1 MSRTPPFFS
10 FVCFVTIGLLSI
22 GCTPTIFKSTS
33 PVQASPKPSATSQT
47 KQTQQARLEFRLQ
60 KPGTE
65 ADLYS
70 SQQRYREL
78 RTKQTY
84 LRGTARQANAKAIAQ
99 LEQKLSSFYGP
110 AVLTY
115 TDFQQIWVES
125 DGTSTITVQ
134 FTPAGGKKLS
144 QVTRQIAGTGR
155 ALGIFWGTQLIS
167 NSAVDAI
174 YAGSG
179 ITGSVASFS
188 ASSLTPQQVQT
199 LVEQVTQQLPPPP
212 KPQK

>member
-1 MSRTPPFFS
+1 MFRRSFS
-10 FVCFVTIGLLSI
+10 FFCCVTVGLLSF
-22 GCTPTIFKSTS
+22 GCTPTLFQSTS
-33 PVQASPKPSATSQT
+33 PVQASPKPSTNNQT
-47 KQTQQARLEFRLQ
+47 KQTQQTRLEFRLQ

-65 ADLYS
+65 AALFS
-70 SQQRYREL
+70 TQQRYREL
-78 RTKQTY
+78 LTKQTY

-99 LEQKLSSFYGP
+99 LEKKLSSFYGP

-134 FTPAGGKKLS
+134 FTPTGGQKLA
-144 QVTRQIAGTGR
+144 QVTRQIAGTGQT
-155 ALGIFWGTQLIS
+155 LGIFWGTQLIS
-167 NSAVDAI
+167 YPAVDAV

-188 ASSLTPQQVQT
+188 ASILTPQQVQT

-212 KPQK
+212 KPQQ